1 MTDPYPEGMPE
12 RPLRI
17 VLVEDSLL
25 LREGLVRLF
34 DEAGYITAAAFGDAH
49 DIVARVRDAAA
60 DVAILDVRLPPS
72 FRDEGI
78 KAALLLRAQVPEL
91 GILVLSQY
99 IEGVYARE
107 LLAAGDGGV
116 GYLLKDRVTSLEE
129 FTDAVRRVHERG
141 TVLDPLVVQGLLAGR
156 PNPLA
161 ALTPR
166 ERDVLE
172 LMAEGRSNASI
183 AARLFIGVGAV
194 EKNVSAIFAKLG
206 LEESATEHRRV
217 LAVIAYLQHPLT
229 EARSLPRW
237 SNREPPPIS
246 PCANATPPRRPN
258 PSCAR
263 STVTST
269 LVAGRLTHGSRLPA
283 PAGVSPGPIGVE
295 VGCRSS
301 ASTTTLR
308 V

>member
-1 MTDPYPEGMPE
+1 MSGPYPEGMPG

-34 DEAGYITAAAFGDAH
+34 DEAGYITAGAFGDAH

-78 KAALLLRAQVPEL
+78 KAALLLRAEVPEL

-217 LAVIAYLQHPLT
+217 LAVIAYLQ
-229 EARSLPRW
+229 R
-237 SNREPPPIS
+237 
-246 PCANATPPRRPN
+246 
-258 PSCAR
+258 
-263 STVTST
+263 
-269 LVAGRLTHGSRLPA
+269 G
-283 PAGVSPGPIGVE
+283 
-295 VGCRSS
+295 
-301 ASTTTLR
+301 
-308 V
+308 

>member
-1 MTDPYPEGMPE
+1 MSGPYPEGMLG

-34 DEAGYITAAAFGDAH
+34 DEAGYITAGAFGDAH

-78 KAALLLRAQVPEL
+78 RAALLLRAQVPEL

-217 LAVIAYLQHPLT
+217 LAVIAYLQ
-229 EARSLPRW
+229 R
-237 SNREPPPIS
+237 
-246 PCANATPPRRPN
+246 
-258 PSCAR
+258 
-263 STVTST
+263 
-269 LVAGRLTHGSRLPA
+269 G
-283 PAGVSPGPIGVE
+283 
-295 VGCRSS
+295 
-301 ASTTTLR
+301 
-308 V
+308 